1 MSSQSHRRHN
11 FDGDDDDDDDDDDD
25 SDSNNSDDG
34 TTVQAYGF
42 VDNPK
47 EVSEF
52 LSSTGAPLTYT
63 DVRNLNKAE
72 GDALPSNNEKIM
84 DDFLSREML
93 QLSLQDRN
101 TINEE
106 IHGVQTLAPEE
117 TPKMLTAALDRLSA
131 EISMIP
137 IKVAYDASQELTSTY
152 VNSADFRLR
161 LLRRHLF
168 NAKKAASGMVLFLD
182 VLLEMFGDFALRR
195 PIQLTDFN
203 REEMQVFRQGRQ
215 QLLPYRDR
223 SGRRIY
229 TSVGGFG
236 LTTPLVTRVK
246 IMIYL
251 NWAASDDVESQR
263 KGITSIVWPGSTST
277 AGDDVS
283 GLKLNRIIF
292 MKRIYES
299 LPIRTCSIHIC
310 LPDTPVH
317 HAIRSVLIL
326 SMTPFRQRLKFHVG
340 EKIELQYSLKGYG
353 LPIELIPLTDTGNV
367 KTTYLKQW
375 MKLRRILEV
384 MKMTEEKIKQ
394 EQYGSI
400 SGDDANNANDDTS
413 ITTNTSIISTP
424 PHPLESIIECP
435 GSYDVVFRS
444 GTNMACHPG
453 NVRFRCLIESKH
465 EHPHIVSQT
474 TQAEL
479 AEQLIEE
486 IGMMT
491 GRFLKWDSRG
501 YWTELKDRLQ
511 IHTKVALSIR
521 DYKYKTKAQ
530 RNRQTNQ
537 SFTYLFQ
544 CQDGNKRRKTNNNEQ
559 HQRENRLPFGS
570 GGGNQ
575 AVAAAAAAVTVTA
588 ADIPRSSTDI
598 KQQHQQQQHRSWF

>member
-1 MSSQSHRRHN
+1 M
-11 FDGDDDDDDDDDDD
+11 
-25 SDSNNSDDG
+25 
-34 TTVQAYGF
+34 
-42 VDNPK
+42 
-47 EVSEF
+47 
-52 LSSTGAPLTYT
+52 
-63 DVRNLNKAE
+63 
-72 GDALPSNNEKIM
+72 
-84 DDFLSREML
+84 
-93 QLSLQDRN
+93 
-101 TINEE
+101 NEE
-106 IHGVQTLAPEE
+106 IHGVQTLASEE
-117 TPKMLTAALDRLSA
+117 TPEMLTAALDNLTA

-152 VNSADFRLR
+152 VNTADFRLR
-161 LLRRHLF
+161 LLRCHLF

-182 VLLEMFGDFALRR
+182 VLLEIFGEFALRR

-203 REEMQVFRQGRQ
+203 REEMQVFRLGLQ

-229 TSVGGFG
+229 ASVGGFG
-236 LTTPLVTRVK
+236 LTTPLLTRVK
-246 IMIYL
+246 IIIYL

-263 KGITSIVWPGSTST
+263 KGMTSIVWPGSTST
-277 AGDDVS
+277 AGDDSS

-299 LPIRTCSIHIC
+299 LPIRTCSIHMC
-310 LPDTPVH
+310 LPDTPIH

-326 SMTPFRQRLKFHVG
+326 SMTPFRHRMKFHVG

-384 MKMTEEKIKQ
+384 MKMTEEKNKQ
-394 EQYGSI
+394 EQYGG
-400 SGDDANNANDDTS
+400 GDDGNNANDDTS
-413 ITTNTSIISTP
+413 ITTNTSTISSP
-424 PHPLESIIECP
+424 LHPLESIIECP

-486 IGMMT
+486 IGMMS

-559 HQRENRLPFGS
+559 HHRENRLPFGS

-575 AVAAAAAAVTVTA
+575 AVAAAAVAA
-588 ADIPRSSTDI
+588 ADIPRSSTNI
-598 KQQHQQQQHRSWF
+598 QQQQHRSWF